1 MPDYFCKPHNQ
12 ITWDPDTDDPYTLDN
27 WISRYN
33 LYCKSSLFISSFGMC
48 FFAGFAA
55 TSIFTTA
62 AADKYGRKKIYMVC
76 VWIQL
81 ASQAVVCFFP

>member
-1 MPDYFCKPHNQ
+1 
-12 ITWDPDTDDPYTLDN
+12 
-27 WISRYN
+27 
-33 LYCKSSLFISSFGMC
+33 MC

-76 VWIQL
+76 MWIQL
-81 ASQAVVCFFP
+81 AS